1 MAEALG
7 NISKSLVPLLVQP
20 RVQEAQGGLATRQ
33 QRIVDQGEDTS
44 SQWARCR
51 STRNGAF
58 GPVPEVGKVQTLGS
72 QIRVSAARLVVQ
84 TLVGIAERVN
94 VLWHDAVLVPRAGE
108 VVAKATAAGVEIAE
122 TSRRVATR
130 AVSRFLGLKVHG
142 RTDSRDVGAGGGEV
156 GLELVLVAAVVCVA
170 GICAAETAV
179 AGGEEERCASGTYLG
194 ELLADTLG
202 VGLGH
207 GLLRVAVRGGDDAGN
222 GVLGEQ
228 PVHPH

>member
-1 MAEALG
+1 M
-7 NISKSLVPLLVQP
+7 
-20 RVQEAQGGLATRQ
+20 
-33 QRIVDQGEDTS
+33 
-44 SQWARCR
+44 
-51 STRNGAF
+51 
-58 GPVPEVGKVQTLGS
+58 GS
-72 QIRVSAARLVVQ
+72 QIRVSAARLVVE

-108 VVAKATAAGVEIAE
+108 VVAKATAARVEIAE

-142 RTDSRDVGAGGGEV
+142 RTDSGDVGARGGEA

-170 GICAAETAV
+170 GVCAAETVV
-179 AGGEEERCASGTYLG
+179 AGREEEGCASGTYLG

-202 VGLGH
+202 VALGH
-207 GLLRVAVRGGDDAGN
+207 GLLRVAVRGGDDAGD

-228 PVHPH
+228 PVHPHKVGLVGVCGGGDIGCERG